1 MLSMPGER
9 RRGGRQGAERLARG
23 EKKEGRSGR
32 EDRAAWSEMEARVNM
47 HQGPQRS
54 GGWRIEQ
61 GRVRDDKDN
70 NEDGLRGEPVRKRK
84 ERAVPMTTFP
94 TNKEGESVSV
104 LNLRDL
110 RYMASTEPLPRSVSA
125 RTR

>member
-1 MLSMPGER
+1 MERDGSQGEVAPGPSNER
-9 RRGGRQGAERLARG
+9 RLTG
-23 EKKEGRSGR
+23 
-32 EDRAAWSEMEARVNM
+32 
-47 HQGPQRS
+47 
-54 GGWRIEQ
+54 EQ
-61 GRVRDDKDN
+61 GRVRDDKDK

-84 ERAVPMTTFP
+84 ERAVPMPTFP